1 MINLAPIDKN
11 IRTSLYKR
19 SEALHRG
26 DDVFGT
32 QSENLKN
39 VAKDAFSKSVWIRV
53 YSPVNSTAVWIDTK
67 IPILDKKTNEQK
79 TDDSG
84 NLLTY
89 YKLTPGQ
96 KKGYDTYTNMGGS
109 LTDHD
114 SSGKTIKTNPDG
126 FKNLYK
132 PKDGFLRPIPGIK
145 DITCNYKGG
154 LSAI

>member
-11 IRTSLYKR
+11 IRTALYKR

-32 QSENLKN
+32 QSDNLKN
-39 VAKDAFSKSVWIRV
+39 IEKDAFSKSVWIRMF
-53 YSPVNSTAVWIDTK
+53 SPVDSTAVWVDTK
-67 IPILDKKTNEQK
+67 IPILDKKTKEQK

-89 YKLTPGQ
+89 YKLTPGR
-96 KKGYDTYTNMGGS
+96 KKGFKKYTIMGGS

-114 SSGKTIKTNPDG
+114 SSGGTTKTSPDG
-126 FKNLYK
+126 FKNVYK
-132 PKDGFLRPIPGIK
+132 LKDGFYRPIPGIK
-145 DITCNYKGG
+145 DIT
-154 LSAI
+154 